1 MLWFVLKV
9 RDSSRW
15 CYLPWLTCVLVHS
28 QLACHSR
35 LVILNGS
42 DHAVMEGMA
51 HVWHWIWVWRC
62 YIRLGQSNHDHF
74 DQGRVQK
81 WPWSWY
87 VLGCQRIL
95 VGYCEQSIYSHG
107 LEVDSQHAFAESLFK
122 VVNRG
127 TGAEQ
132 YRHNAVEVAMYN
144 LMDFMW
150 ELEVSSCPFVPM
162 KLFVIG

>member
-1 MLWFVLKV
+1 MSGIGFEFGDATYDLDNRTMITSTKGVSKSG
-9 RDSSRW
+9 RDRGM
-15 CYLPWLTCVLVHS
+15 CKDVKGYWLDIVNS
-28 QLACHSR
+28 P
-35 LVILNGS
+35 
-42 DHAVMEGMA
+42 
-51 HVWHWIWVWRC
+51 
-62 YIRLGQSNHDHF
+62 YI
-74 DQGRVQK
+74 
-81 WPWSWY
+81 
-87 VLGCQRIL
+87 
-95 VGYCEQSIYSHG
+95 SHG

-150 ELEVSSCPFVPM
+150 ELEVSSCSFVPM